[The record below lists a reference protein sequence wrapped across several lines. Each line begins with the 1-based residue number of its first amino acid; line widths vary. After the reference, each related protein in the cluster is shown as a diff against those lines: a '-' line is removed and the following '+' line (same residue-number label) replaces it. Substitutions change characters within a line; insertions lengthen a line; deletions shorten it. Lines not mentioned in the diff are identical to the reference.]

1 MIASNTGTRSATMWG
16 QAGIY
21 MQAVSDNAAINL
33 THHKQANSVLLP
45 FYVSPFLVYKN

>member
-1 MIASNTGTRSATMWG
+1 MWG

-33 THHKQANSVLLP
+33 THHKQVNSVLLP
-45 FYVSPFLVYKN
+45 FYFSLFLVYKN